1 MGDAATTTLATV
13 TRSRAKSTPTSD
25 TRPVVV
31 KSNELADALQGL
43 QSDAYAFAQ
52 RFIND
57 EKVRADYKASSA
69 AAAREIAA
77 EVQAGKITAHEGAKA
92 ANALRNS
99 ILDMSRTKLSDLGL
113 VISEN
118 AKKAGKTLEY
128 LQTEYARLK
137 FSATFESLGAS
148 QREAVWREIVDAAGR
163 GNKKFNL
170 GARIAGSAGR
180 GFLVFGLAVTVW
192 HIAEAED
199 KGRAAAKEVTATAG
213 AGAGAAIGVGLVGLA
228 LATPPGWAVGLAIFV
243 GAACGGIASSDAF
256 DYFIPAHTK
265 R

>member
-13 TRSRAKSTPTSD
+13 TRSAAKSTPTSD